1 MLSITANAAQAQT
14 LGFNLTGRLP
24 HAKVVE
30 LAEAWFPE
38 IRFHEKER
46 FHPVDLA
53 RLFTTPP
60 EVFETLLEPA
70 RDGFRITVG
79 SQRFNPPVVRN
90 GSTVVIHGGQ
100 IDGNEDTEPLA
111 EGTVDENTIYSHGD
125 GLSRASEFFGA
136 SKTVSITNDPVHGGT
151 EPQPG
156 DPLVPRH
163 LPMEVRVEMRFLR
176 EALKHELQANA
187 PELQANAPVDALW
200 GRFFVQDLLLKQP
213 QSNPGLPPP
222 DPRQILRD
230 LIDAVEQNDSA
241 REAAIIADIP
251 PEMAFSQR
259 AWNGIKNFAFLEY
272 YFVYAYNDYT
282 SYGDAP
288 FANEHEGDLEGCCV
302 VFERRFLEQLADDPL
317 TTIDD
322 IVAHTVITS
331 VHEPYNDADELKR
344 LPVERDRALKDLVVY
359 VAPGSHA
366 TYLTAGSHD
375 VLDFEDIL
383 TDFPGLAPT
392 WAQVLMFIF
401 LPITIVVL
409 LIVAIV
415 EHFVDAEDVTSDNGA
430 STGPGP
436 DPPEGGTSFA
446 KQLIV
451 TPLSRIAASDGAQAD
466 LNLYQAAIP
475 GAAAPPGFD
484 LAHLARRAYPGKWG
498 ASDGTRDHSSRWEN
512 KTERYFRKFFASGEI
527 RDEVIL

>member
-1 MLSITANAAQAQT
+1 MSANAAKAQE
-14 LGFNLTGRLP
+14 LGLNLTGRLR
-24 HAKVVE
+24 HVQVLQ

-46 FHPVDLA
+46 FHPVDIA
-53 RLFTTPP
+53 RLFTAPP
-60 EVFETLLEPA
+60 EVFETLPA
-70 RDGFRITVG
+70 PAKDGFRLSIG
-79 SQRFNPPVVRN
+79 SQRFDPPVVRN

-100 IDGNEDTEPLA
+100 IDGDEDTEPLA
-111 EGTVDENTIYSHGD
+111 EGTVDSDSIYSHGD
-125 GLSRASEFFGA
+125 GLSRSSEFFGA
-136 SKTVSITNDPVHGGT
+136 SDTVSGAT

-156 DPLVPRH
+156 DPRVPRR
-163 LPMEVRVEMRFLR
+163 LPMEVRVEMRFLL
-176 EALKHELQANA
+176 EALKHELQDDA
-187 PELQANAPVDALW
+187 PSDALW
-200 GRFFVQDLLLKQP
+200 GRFGVEDLLLKQT
-213 QSNPGLPPP
+213 QSHVGPPPP
-222 DPRQILRD
+222 DPRAILRE
-230 LIDAVEQNDSA
+230 LVDAVEQGDSI
-241 REAAIIADIP
+241 REAAVIAGIP
-251 PEMAFSQR
+251 PQLAFSQR
-259 AWNGIKNFAFLEY
+259 AWNGIKNYAFLEY

-288 FANEHEGDLEGCCV
+288 FANEHEVDLEGCCL
-302 VFERRFLEQLADDPL
+302 VFERRFLDQLADGTL
-317 TTIDD
+317 ALAE

-344 LPVERDRALKDLVVY
+344 LPVERDRARDDLVVY

-392 WAQVLMFIF
+392 WAQVLMVIF
-401 LPITIVVL
+401 LPITVVVL
-409 LIVAIV
+409 LIVALV
-415 EHFVDAEDVTSDNGA
+415 EHFVDAEDETSDNGA

-436 DPPEGGTSFA
+436 DPPAGGTSFGNR
-446 KQLIV
+446 LIV
-451 TPLSRIAASDGAQAD
+451 TPLSRIAASTSGPAD

-475 GAAAPPGFD
+475 GATAPPGTD
-484 LAHLARRAYPGKWG
+484 LAHLARRAYPGTWG

-512 KTERYFRKFFASGEI
+512 KTERYFRKFVASGDI

>member
-1 MLSITANAAQAQT
+1 LLSISANAATAQR
-14 LGFNLTGRLP
+14 LGFNLTGRLR
-24 HAKVVE
+24 HAQVLQ

-38 IRFHEKER
+38 IRFHEAER
-46 FHPVDLA
+46 FHPVDVA
-53 RLFTTPP
+53 RLFTAPP
-60 EVFETLLEPA
+60 EVFETLLDPA

-79 SQRFNPPVVRN
+79 SQRFDPPVVRN

-111 EGTVDENTIYSHGD
+111 EGTVDRDTIYTHGD
-125 GLSRASEFFGA
+125 GLSRSSEFFGA
-136 SKTVSITNDPVHGGT
+136 SITVSGAANPGGGNP

-156 DPLVPRH
+156 DPRVPRH

-176 EALKHELQANA
+176 EALKHQLQDDA
-187 PELQANAPVDALW
+187 PADALW
-200 GRFFVQDLLLKQP
+200 GRFGVEDLLLKEP
-213 QSNPGLPPP
+213 QAHPGLPPP
-222 DPRQILRD
+222 DPRKILRD

-259 AWNGIKNFAFLEY
+259 AWNGIKNYAFLEY

-288 FANEHEGDLEGCCV
+288 FANEHEVDIEGCCV
-302 VFERRFLEQLADDPL
+302 VFERRFLDQLAADPL
-317 TTIDD
+317 TIDD

-344 LPVERDRALKDLVVY
+344 LPVERDRARDDLVVY

-375 VLDFEDIL
+375 VLDFEDVL

-436 DPPEGGTSFA
+436 APPEGGTSFA

-451 TPLSRIAASDGAQAD
+451 TPLSRIAASDGEQAD

-475 GAAAPPGFD
+475 GATAPPDFD

-512 KTERYFRKFFASGEI
+512 KTERYFRKFVASGDI